1 MIKTFKYKLYNSKNN
16 KHLISSIVLAC
27 EIYNHCIRLHKRYYS
42 KYKKHLHK
50 YDLQKHITKIKKIK
64 KYKHWKDLSSTII
77 QDITDR
83 IQWNYTI
90 FFNHLKIKNKRIVSP
105 PSFKSK
111 QKYKSITFKGQ
122 GYTLYK
128 NNILQINKLKYNYK
142 FFKSREIEGTIKT
155 LTIKRDSLSD
165 LYLFFVCEVGNPKL
179 RKMTGKTAGFDFGL
193 KTYLTS
199 DTGNKIESPLF
210 LSSDVKTLKSLSRK
224 HSKKKKGSNNRER
237 SRKNLCRF
245 YRSITNRR
253 DDYHFKLAKKLCDQF
268 DELYFESLNIEAMK
282 KIWGRK
288 ISDLSFSSFMK
299 ILGNYCTKAG
309 VKLIKIGRFEA
320 TSKICNDCGYKK
332 EDLTLKDREWK
343 CPECK
348 KVHDRNIN
356 AAKNIKLV
364 GTSTS
369 KGEEVRLSKI
379 IIHNLRKHS
388 SLSTLKSPVL

>member
-1 MIKTFKYKLYNSKNN
+1 MIKIFKYKLYNSKKN
-16 KHLISSIVLAC
+16 KHLVSSIILAC
-27 EIYNHCIRLHKRYYS
+27 EIYNHCISLHKRYYLR
-42 KYKKHLHK
+42 YKQTLNKFV
-50 YDLQKHITKIKKIK
+50 LQKHITKLKKLN
-64 KYKHWKDLSSTII
+64 KYKHWNSLNSQSI
-77 QDITDR
+77 QEITDR
-83 IQWNYTI
+83 IYHSYTN
-90 FFNHLKIKNKRIVSP
+90 FFNNLKTRSKRKVNP
-105 PSFKSK
+105 PSFKSRFR
-111 QKYKSITFKGQ
+111 YKSFTLKQ
-122 GYTLYK
+122 TGYKLNK
-128 NNILQINKLKYNYK
+128 NNSVLIGKITYK
-142 FFKSREIEGTIKT
+142 FFKSRRTEGTIKT
-155 LTIKRDSLSD
+155 LTIKRDSLGD

-210 LSSDVKTLKSLSRK
+210 LSNDVKTLKSLSRK

-245 YRSITNRR
+245 YRSMTNRR
-253 DDYHFKLAKKLCDQF
+253 NDYHFKLAKKLCDQF